1 MDILPHIKGG
11 TVLYWTFAEGTELAV
26 DAKIKI
32 EVARH
37 DTVTTAAW
45 TTLATVDASLG
56 IYTDTQQRTW
66 GSNEQVYYRLTL
78 DTPLCVLGPY
88 PSMMGMIPCEMQGL
102 LREILRRER
111 QRHQTKEAQRGALLK
126 RKYSGVVCPTCV
138 DPDFTERQIRSD
150 CPTCFAT
157 GWTGGYYLHHDFYV
171 DMGNY
176 GGANAYGEETPVV
189 TGGHETKLQFL
200 NIPDI
205 QPGDVWVD
213 YQSDHRWMINSTES
227 LLRIGSYVVTA
238 AAAATRLNFADVVY
252 AITVAKPT
260 G

>member
-1 MDILPHIKGG
+1 
-11 TVLYWTFAEGTELAV
+11 
-26 DAKIKI
+26 
-32 EVARH
+32 
-37 DTVTTAAW
+37 
-45 TTLATVDASLG
+45 
-56 IYTDTQQRTW
+56 
-66 GSNEQVYYRLTL
+66 
-78 DTPLCVLGPY
+78 
-88 PSMMGMIPCEMQGL
+88 
-102 LREILRRER
+102 
-111 QRHQTKEAQRGALLK
+111 
-126 RKYSGVVCPTCV
+126 
-138 DPDFTERQIRSD
+138 
-150 CPTCFAT
+150 
-157 GWTGGYYLHHDFYV
+157 
-171 DMGNY
+171 MGNY
-176 GGANAYGEETPVV
+176 GGTNAYGEETPVV